1 MKVVRRFTREGQ
13 SPYAGIQFDQR
24 VSEIKNPDGSTVF
37 RQDGIAVPA
46 GWSAVATDI
55 LAQKYF
61 RKSGVP
67 QYAPDGKPLLD
78 RDGRPVLG
86 GERDARQVFHRL
98 AGCWMHWGE
107 KYGYFDTP
115 SDARAFYDELCY
127 MLAAQVAAPNSP
139 QWFNTGLHYAYGLSG
154 PAQGH
159 HYVDPDTGVLTRAT
173 SAYERPQPHACQPYH
188 ALISTPEGPIP
199 IGQIVSKNQ
208 VGLEVYDGRDEGI
221 GTTRVV
227 AVKEN
232 GEKAV
237 FRIELRNGVAVEATG
252 DHLVYA
258 IANGVG
264 AWRRVDEVEP
274 GAALRLSTRTDV
286 RLDSYHTEVD
296 EAALVGWLQADGFAG
311 QDGLS
316 TEHSL
321 AVEFTT
327 IDKDELDFIVE
338 RVHRVFDG
346 AHYHVRSMETRTPG
360 LDIHRIR
367 LYGEPLRPF
376 VDKYGL
382 LRSSADHVV
391 PANILRSGRDAQAAY
406 LRALFQ
412 AQGTVSLRSYWAR
425 QADVTLTT
433 ISAALAH
440 GVQALLLNMG
450 IYAKLGRGAETRETR
465 RTPYIVSIVHAES
478 RARFRDLIGFV
489 SDDKRERLDTACS
502 DQFAGKKLPA
512 LRDET
517 VVRVE
522 CVGVQPVFDIQTES
536 GQYLSNNVIVHNCFI
551 QSVSDDL
558 VNDGGI
564 MDLWTREAR
573 IFKYGSGSGTNFSN
587 LRGENEPL
595 SGGGKSSGLMSFL
608 RIGDRAAGA
617 IKSGGTTRRAAKMV
631 ILNLDHP
638 DILNFIRWKVVEE
651 QKVAALVSGSRM
663 TKRRLQAVLAAVR
676 TPAGIEADPRQNPA
690 LRSAVREARAALV
703 PEGYIQRVLLL
714 AAQGVREIHFP
725 EYNTDWDSEAYYTV
739 SGQNSNNSVRVPN
752 SFFDVLARRGQWEL
766 KRRTDGKPAGSVP
779 AEQLW
784 DEIAHA
790 AWACADPGVQYDTT
804 INEWH
809 TCPEDGRINASN
821 PCVTGETLVATAEG
835 WQRIDALVGKTA
847 RIIGSDGVPHL
858 VTRVFP
864 TGRKPVFDLRTRL
877 GYRVRITADH
887 KVLTVGRGDVP
898 VADLTAG
905 NRLMLRGPGF
915 GRRAFATELALGV
928 GVAAA
933 DGHLTQSVVLGR
945 AQESLV
951 LTTDAGESPVLA
963 AVAEAVHAG
972 RTALQAVGG
981 LGRPAGSSV
990 ITRSAA
996 TARLILSD
1004 PSAVAVFREF
1014 AILDEGAAAIR
1025 FTPAVFDLDRP
1036 ALAAVLR
1043 GLFTADA
1050 TVANYGEQSRYVS
1063 LDSTSLELLRQT
1075 QLLLL
1080 AFGVKARLY
1089 EDTRLAEAT
1098 PARPHP
1104 THSLRISRASCPLF
1118 EQAIGF
1124 HAESPKA
1131 QALAR
1136 LNGDEPAAGEELTDE
1151 VLAIEPA
1158 GEADVFDLTEDVTHH
1173 FVAGGLVVHNCSE
1186 YLFLDDTACNLA
1198 SINVVKFLREDGSID
1213 VDGFRHACRLW
1224 TSVLEISVLMAAYPS
1239 PAIAQR
1245 SWDFR
1250 TLGLGYANMGT
1261 VLMRRG
1267 IPYDSPEATAICGA
1281 MTAIMCGEAYATSAE
1296 MARDLGP
1303 FPGYQKNHEHMLR
1316 VMRNHRRAAYGVAA
1330 VEYEGLSITPLGI
1343 DPAHCPAPLLQAARE
1358 TWDRAVGL
1366 GEQHGYRNAQV
1377 TVLAPT
1383 GTIGLVM
1390 DCDTTGIEPD
1400 FSLVKFKKL
1409 AGGGYFKIINQSL
1422 PLALETLGYT
1432 PGEIDD
1438 IVAYCIGHKTLRGAP
1453 FINHDTL
1460 RAKGFDDAGLQ
1471 RLEASIETAFDITF
1485 AFNAWTLG
1493 EGYVASRLGINE
1505 AQLAEWNGNLLRALG
1520 FTPAEIE
1527 AANDYCCGTMTVE
1540 GAPLLKAAHL
1550 PVFDCAN
1557 RCGKKGTRFIAT
1569 EAHIRMMAAAQPFI
1583 SGAISKTINM
1593 PMDASIEDVKWAY
1606 DLSWRGMLK
1615 AVALYRDG
1623 SKLSQPLN
1631 STTDEEE
1638 EQAAAADVEAVA
1650 EKMTERVVTQ
1660 YLRERHRLPD
1670 RRSGYT
1676 QKAVV
1681 GGHKVYLRTGEYQ
1694 DGTVGEIFLDMH
1706 KEGAAFRSLMNCFAI
1721 AISLGLQHGV
1731 PLDEF
1736 VDAFVFTRFEPNGM
1750 VKGNDRIKMSTSV
1763 IDYVFRELAIT
1774 YLGRTDLSHVP
1785 EEDLRADAI
1794 GSRPGE
1800 GPVASAPSIPLARE
1814 MTPPEPAPA
1823 PRPAPAPVTARAAA
1837 PVSGGSGPL
1846 AEMKLLSASEMAR
1859 LKGYEGDPCGDCGQF
1874 TMVRN
1879 GTCLK
1884 CITCG
1889 TTTGCS

>member
-1 MKVVRRFTREGQ
+1 MRVARRFTKEGQ

-37 RQDGIAVPA
+37 RQEGISVPS

-67 QYAPDGKPLLD
+67 QYAADGKPSLD

-127 MLAAQVAAPNSP
+127 MLAEQIAAPNSP
-139 QWFNTGLHYAYGLSG
+139 QWFNTGLHYAYGLTG

-159 HYVDPDTGVLTRAT
+159 HYVDPDTGILTRAT

-188 ALISTPEGPIP
+188 ALVSTPEGPMP
-199 IGQIVSKNQ
+199 IGQIVTWSL
-208 VGLEVYDGRDEGI
+208 VGMTVYDGRDEGA

-232 GEKAV
+232 GEKPV
-237 FRIELRNGVAVEATG
+237 FRIELKNGVAIEATG

-258 IANGVG
+258 ITAGVAG
-264 AWRRVDEVEP
+264 WRRVDEVEP
-274 GAALRLSTRTDV
+274 GAALRLSTRTRV
-286 RLDSYHTEVD
+286 CLESEEAAVD
-296 EAALVGWLQADGFAG
+296 EAALVGWLQADGFVG
-311 QDGLS
+311 QDGLG

-327 IDKDELDFIVE
+327 IDKDELDFVVE
-338 RVHRVFDG
+338 RIHRVFDG
-346 AHYHVRSMETRTPG
+346 VHYHVRSIETRTPG
-360 LDIHRIR
+360 LDLHRIR
-367 LYGEPLRPF
+367 LYGERLRPF

-391 PANILRSGRDAQAAY
+391 PPAILRAGREAQAAY

-412 AQGTVSLRSYWAR
+412 AQGSVRLRSYWAGR
-425 QADVTLTT
+425 ADIALSST
-433 ISAALAH
+433 SAGLAH
-440 GVQALLLNMG
+440 GVQALLLNLG
-450 IYAKLGRGAETRETR
+450 IYSRVRRGAETREIR
-465 RTPYIVSIVHAES
+465 RTPYVVSIAHEEP
-478 RARFRDLIGFV
+478 RARFRELIGFV
-489 SDDKRERLDTACS
+489 SDDKRGKLDAACS
-502 DQFAGKKLPA
+502 PQFAGRSLPA
-512 LRDET
+512 LKDET

-522 CVGVQPVFDIQTES
+522 CVGVQPVYDIQTES

-573 IFKYGSGSGTNFSN
+573 IFKYGSGSGTNFSS

-651 QKVAALVSGSRM
+651 QKVAALVTGSRL
-663 TKRRLQAVLAAVR
+663 TKRRLQAVLGAAR
-676 TPAGIEADPRQNPA
+676 TPTGLEADPRKNPM
-690 LRSAVREARAALV
+690 LRAAVREARAAMV
-703 PEGYIQRVLLL
+703 PDGYIQRVLQL
-714 AAQGVREIHFP
+714 ASQGVRELDFP
-725 EYNTDWDSEAYYTV
+725 EYDTDWDSEAYYTV

-752 SFFDVLARRGQWEL
+752 AFFDVLARRGQWEL
-766 KRRTDGKPAGSVP
+766 RRRTDGKSAGTLP
-779 AEQLW
+779 AEQIW

-809 TCPEDGRINASN
+809 TCPEDGRINGSN
-821 PCVTGETLVATAEG
+821 P
-835 WQRIDALVGKTA
+835 
-847 RIIGSDGVPHL
+847 
-858 VTRVFP
+858 
-864 TGRKPVFDLRTRL
+864 
-877 GYRVRITADH
+877 
-887 KVLTVGRGDVP
+887 
-898 VADLTAG
+898 
-905 NRLMLRGPGF
+905 
-915 GRRAFATELALGV
+915 
-928 GVAAA
+928 
-933 DGHLTQSVVLGR
+933 
-945 AQESLV
+945 
-951 LTTDAGESPVLA
+951 
-963 AVAEAVHAG
+963 
-972 RTALQAVGG
+972 
-981 LGRPAGSSV
+981 
-990 ITRSAA
+990 
-996 TARLILSD
+996 
-1004 PSAVAVFREF
+1004 
-1014 AILDEGAAAIR
+1014 
-1025 FTPAVFDLDRP
+1025 
-1036 ALAAVLR
+1036 
-1043 GLFTADA
+1043 
-1050 TVANYGEQSRYVS
+1050 
-1063 LDSTSLELLRQT
+1063 
-1075 QLLLL
+1075 
-1080 AFGVKARLY
+1080 
-1089 EDTRLAEAT
+1089 
-1098 PARPHP
+1098 
-1104 THSLRISRASCPLF
+1104 
-1118 EQAIGF
+1118 
-1124 HAESPKA
+1124 
-1131 QALAR
+1131 
-1136 LNGDEPAAGEELTDE
+1136 
-1151 VLAIEPA
+1151 
-1158 GEADVFDLTEDVTHH
+1158 
-1173 FVAGGLVVHNCSE
+1173 CSE

-1198 SINVVKFLREDGSID
+1198 SINLIKFLREDGGFD
-1213 VDGFRHACRLW
+1213 VDGFRHAGRLW
-1224 TSVLEISVLMAAYPS
+1224 TTVLEISVLMAAYPS
-1239 PAIAQR
+1239 APIAQR

-1267 IPYDSPEATAICGA
+1267 IPYDSPEAAAICGA
-1281 MTAIMCGEAYATSAE
+1281 VTAIMCGEAYATSAE
-1296 MARDLGP
+1296 IARDLGP
-1303 FPGYQKNHEHMLR
+1303 FPGYGKNQAHMLR
-1316 VMRNHRRAAYGVAA
+1316 VMRNHRRAAYNAA
-1330 VEYEGLSITPLGI
+1330 PAEYEGLSITPTGI
-1343 DPAHCPAPLLQAARE
+1343 DPAHCPASLLQAARE
-1358 TWDRAVGL
+1358 TWDRAVAL
-1366 GEQHGYRNAQV
+1366 GEQFGYRNAQV

-1409 AGGGYFKIINQSL
+1409 AGGGYFKIVNQSL
-1422 PLALETLGYT
+1422 PVALETVGYS
-1432 PGEIDD
+1432 PDEVED
-1438 IVAYCIGHKTLRGAP
+1438 IVAYCVGRKTLRGAP
-1453 FINHDTL
+1453 AINHDTL
-1460 RAKGFDDAGLQ
+1460 RAKGFDDAGLE
-1471 RLEASIETAFDITF
+1471 RIEAAVESAFDISF

-1493 EGYVASRLGINE
+1493 DGYIASQLGVND
-1505 AQLAEWNGNLLRALG
+1505 AQLGEWNGNLLRALG
-1520 FTPAEIE
+1520 FTPADIE
-1527 AANDYCCGTMTVE
+1527 AANDHCCGTMTVE
-1540 GAPLLKAAHL
+1540 GAPHL
-1550 PVFDCAN
+1550 RPEHLAIFDCAN
-1557 RCGKKGTRFIAT
+1557 RCGKRGTRFIAT

-1593 PMDASIEDVKWAY
+1593 PQDATIEDVKWAY

-1631 STTDEEE
+1631 STADEDDEK
-1638 EQAAAADVEAVA
+1638 AAAADVEAVA

-1670 RRSGYT
+1670 RRKGYT

-1681 GGHKVYLRTGEYQ
+1681 GGHKVYLRTGEYE
-1694 DGTVGEIFLDMH
+1694 DGSVGEIFLDMH

-1731 PLDEF
+1731 PLEEF

-1750 VKGNDRIKMSTSV
+1750 VKGNDRIRMSTSV

-1785 EEDLRADAI
+1785 DEDLRADAI
-1794 GSRPGE
+1794 GSKPGQ
-1800 GPVASAPSIPLARE
+1800 GPVAAADPVAAAPDAAPI
-1814 MTPPEPAPA
+1814 PAPTA
-1823 PRPAPAPVTARAAA
+1823 RRVTPPVTARAVA
-1837 PVSGGSGPL
+1837 PMSGGSGPV
-1846 AEMKLLSASEMAR
+1846 AELRALSASEMAR

>member
-1 MKVVRRFTREGQ
+1 MKIARRFTREGQ
-13 SPYAGIQFDQR
+13 SPYAGIQFEHR

-37 RQDGIAVPA
+37 RQEGISVPA
-46 GWSAVATDI
+46 GWSGVATDI

-67 QYAPDGKPLLD
+67 QYAPDGKPQLD

-98 AGCWMHWGE
+98 AGCWTHWGE

-159 HYVDPDTGVLTRAT
+159 HYVDPDTGILTRAS

-188 ALISTPEGPIP
+188 ALVSTPEGPIP
-199 IGQIVSKNQ
+199 IGLIVTKRQ
-208 VGLEVYDGRDEGI
+208 VGLEVYDGRDEGA

-237 FRIELRNGVAVEATG
+237 FRVELKNGVTIEATG

-258 IANGVG
+258 IVNGVG

-274 GAALRLSTRTDV
+274 GAALRLSTRTEV
-286 RLDSYHTEVD
+286 RRSSPEADVD
-296 EAALVGWLQADGFAG
+296 EAALVGWLQADGFVG
-311 QDGLS
+311 EDGLGGD
-316 TEHSL
+316 HSL

-346 AHYHVRSMETRTPG
+346 VHYHVRSLETRTPG

-367 LYGEPLRPF
+367 LYGERLRPF

-382 LRSSADHVV
+382 LRSSADHAV
-391 PANILRSGRDAQAAY
+391 PANILRAGRQAQTAY

-412 AQGTVSLRSYWAR
+412 AQGTVRLRSYWTRLAE
-425 QADVTLTT
+425 VTLSTT
-433 ISAALAH
+433 SAPLAH
-440 GVQALLLNMG
+440 GVQALLLNLG
-450 IYAKLGRGAETRETR
+450 VYARVARGTESRESR
-465 RTPYIVSIVHAES
+465 RTPYIVSVVHAEARS
-478 RARFRDLIGFV
+478 RFRELIGFV
-489 SDDKRERLDTACS
+489 SDDKRQKLDTACS
-502 DQFAGKKLPA
+502 DQFAGKRLSA

-522 CVGVQPVFDIQTES
+522 CIGVQPVFDIQTES
-536 GQYLSNNVIVHNCFI
+536 GQYLSNNAIVHNCFI

-631 ILNLDHP
+631 ILDLDHP
-638 DILNFIRWKVVEE
+638 DILQFIRWKVVEE
-651 QKVAALVSGSRM
+651 QKVAALVTGSRM
-663 TKRRLQAVLAAVR
+663 TKRRLQAVLAAAR
-676 TPAGIEADPRQNPA
+676 TPAGVECDPRKNPA
-690 LRSAVREARAALV
+690 LRSAAREARAALV
-703 PEGYIQRVLLL
+703 PEGYLQRVLLL
-714 AAQGVREIHFP
+714 AAQGVREIDFP
-725 EYNTDWDSEAYYTV
+725 EYDTDWDSDAYYTV

-752 SFFDVLARRGQWEL
+752 SFFDVLARRGQWDL
-766 KRRTDGKPAGSVP
+766 RRRTDGKSAGSVP
-779 AEQLW
+779 AEQIW
-784 DEIAHA
+784 DEIAYA

-821 PCVTGETLVATAEG
+821 PCVTGETPVATAEG
-835 WQRIDALVGKTA
+835 WQRIDSLVGKTA
-847 RIIGSDGVPHL
+847 QVIGADGEPHL
-858 VTRVFP
+858 VTRIFP
-864 TGRKPVFDLRTRL
+864 TGHKPVFDLRTRL
-877 GYRVRITADH
+877 GYRVRITGDH
-887 KVLTVGRGDVP
+887 RVLTVGRSDVA
-898 VADLTAG
+898 VADLTVG
-905 NRLMLRGPGF
+905 NRLVLRGPGF
-915 GRRAFATELALGV
+915 GRRALATDLALGI
-928 GVAAA
+928 GVAVAE
-933 DGHLTQSVVLGR
+933 GYLTQSIVSGR
-945 AQESLV
+945 TQESLV
-951 LTTDAGESPVLA
+951 LTTDAGEAALLA
-963 AVAEAVHAG
+963 EVADAVNAG
-972 RTALQAVGG
+972 RAALQAVGG
-981 LGRPAGSSV
+981 LGRQAGSGV

-996 TARLILSD
+996 IARLMLGD
-1004 PSAVAVFREF
+1004 AAAVALFREF
-1014 AILDEGAAAIR
+1014 VILDEGAAAIR
-1025 FTPAVFDLDRP
+1025 FSPAVFGLDRP

-1050 TVANYGEQSRYVS
+1050 SVANYGEQSRYIS
-1063 LDSTSLELLRQT
+1063 LDSTSLELLRQA

-1080 AFGVKARLY
+1080 GFGIKARLY

-1098 PARPHP
+1098 AERPHP
-1104 THSLRISRASCPLF
+1104 RHSLRIARGSCPLF

-1124 HAESPKA
+1124 HPASPKA
-1131 QALAR
+1131 QALAH
-1136 LNGDEPAAGEELTDE
+1136 LNGEDAVAAGEDLTDE
-1151 VLAIEPA
+1151 VAAIEPA
-1158 GEADVFDLTEDVTHH
+1158 GEADVFDLTEEVTHH

-1198 SINVVKFLREDGSID
+1198 SINLVKFLREDGGFD

-1224 TSVLEISVLMAAYPS
+1224 TTVLEVSVLMAAYPS

-1267 IPYDSPEATAICGA
+1267 IPYDSPDAIAICGA
-1281 MTAIMCGEAYATSAE
+1281 VTAMMCGEAYATSAE

-1303 FPGYQKNHEHMLR
+1303 FPGYHKNHVPMLR
-1316 VMRNHRRAAYGVAA
+1316 VMRNHRRAAYNVSAA
-1330 VEYEGLSITPLGI
+1330 EYEGLSITPLGI

-1358 TWDRAVGL
+1358 TWDRAVAL
-1366 GEQHGYRNAQV
+1366 GEQFGYRNAQV

-1400 FSLVKFKKL
+1400 FALVKFKKL

-1422 PLALETLGYT
+1422 PLALETLGYA
-1432 PGEIDD
+1432 PGQIED
-1438 IVAYCIGHKTLRGAP
+1438 IVAYCVGHKTLRGAP
-1453 FINHDTL
+1453 AVNHDTL
-1460 RAKGFDDAGLQ
+1460 RAKGFDDAGLA
-1471 RLEASIETAFDITF
+1471 RVEAALETAFDITF

-1493 EGYVASRLGINE
+1493 EGYIASHLGLNE

-1527 AANDYCCGTMTVE
+1527 AANDHCCGTMTVE
-1540 GAPLLKAAHL
+1540 GAPHLRTEHL

-1569 EAHIRMMAAAQPFI
+1569 EAHIRMMSAAQPFI

-1593 PMDASIEDVKWAY
+1593 PQDATIEDVKWAY
-1606 DLSWRGMLK
+1606 DLAWRGMLK

-1660 YLRERHRLPD
+1660 YLRGRHRLPD

-1681 GGHKVYLRTGEYQ
+1681 GGHKVYLRTGQYE
-1694 DGTVGEIFLDMH
+1694 DGSLGEIFLDMH

-1731 PLDEF
+1731 PLEEF

-1750 VKGNDRIKMSTSV
+1750 VMGNDRIKMSTSV
-1763 IDYVFRELAIT
+1763 IDYVFRELAIN

-1785 EEDLRADAI
+1785 DEDLRADAI

-1800 GPVASAPSIPLARE
+1800 GPVAAPAAAMIP
-1814 MTPPEPAPA
+1814 TPAPA
-1823 PRPAPAPVTARAAA
+1823 LVTRPVVTPTPGRTVT
-1837 PVSGGSGPL
+1837 PMSGGSGPM
-1846 AEMKLLSASEMAR
+1846 AEMKTLSASEMAR